1 MFNGSNCRLS
11 LGVQLCASLEACG
24 GGETS
29 PDGKSSWRNPGSLRR
44 GVDIEAVSKLGR
56 ISFAL
61 PGVTES
67 ALGPRPG
74 ETVFPPAASLHL
86 SDNGGSNS
94 RVLSGKPLSAAQTI
108 VRCEPL
114 SFTRRKET
122 VCEYAQRRKREKPSV

>member
-1 MFNGSNCRLS
+1 MINVQWIKLSSEPWRPTLVLVWKLSGS
-11 LGVQLCASLEACG
+11 GD
-24 GGETS
+24 TS
-29 PDGKSSWRNPGSLRR
+29 PDGKSSWRNPGSLQR

-86 SDNGGSNS
+86 SDNGRSDI
-94 RVLSGKPLSAAQTI
+94 RVLSGKLEA
-108 VRCEPL
+108 C
-114 SFTRRKET
+114 
-122 VCEYAQRRKREKPSV
+122 VCSSDHS

>member
-11 LGVQLCASLEACG
+11 LGAQLCASLEACG

-44 GVDIEAVSKLGR
+44 GVDIGTVSKLGR

-74 ETVFPPAASLHL
+74 ETVFPAASLHL
-86 SDNGGSNS
+86 SDNGGSDS
-94 RVLSGKPLSAAQTI
+94 SVLSGKLEA
-108 VRCEPL
+108 C
-114 SFTRRKET
+114 
-122 VCEYAQRRKREKPSV
+122 VCSSDHS

>member
-1 MFNGSNCRLS
+1 ML
-11 LGVQLCASLEACG
+11 SLEAC

-44 GVDIEAVSKLGR
+44 GVDLEAVSKLGR

-61 PGVTES
+61 LVVTES

-74 ETVFPPAASLHL
+74 ETVFQSAASLHL
-86 SDNGGSNS
+86 SDNGGSDS
-94 RVLSGKPLSAAQTI
+94 RVLSGKPVSAAQTV

-114 SFTRRKET
+114 S
-122 VCEYAQRRKREKPSV
+122 YAQRRKREKPSV

>member
-29 PDGKSSWRNPGSLRR
+29 PDAKSSWRNR
-44 GVDIEAVSKLGR
+44 VDIEAVSKQGR

-74 ETVFPPAASLHL
+74 ETVFLPAASLHL
-86 SDNGGSNS
+86 SDNGGGSDS

-108 VRCEPL
+108 VRCEPP

>member
-1 MFNGSNCRLS
+1 MINVQWIKLS
-11 LGVQLCASLEACG
+11 EPWHPTLCASLEACG

-29 PDGKSSWRNPGSLRR
+29 PDGKSSWRNPGSLQR

-74 ETVFPPAASLHL
+74 ETVFPPAASPHL
-86 SDNGGSNS
+86 SDNGGSDS
-94 RVLSGKPLSAAQTI
+94 RVLSGKLEA
-108 VRCEPL
+108 C
-114 SFTRRKET
+114 
-122 VCEYAQRRKREKPSV
+122 VCSSDHS